1 MVEKFLKFSAIFL
14 LIMGSFLSFSNPVE
28 ASTSEFVTKGNTSG
42 KQVALT
48 FDDGSDGTNITK
60 ILQTLSNENIHST
73 FFLTGSGTKDHPNS
87 IKDIKAAG
95 HELANHSYSH
105 ADFTKLSSAEIKSE
119 LDRTEA
125 AVKSAT
131 GLSTKPLFRA
141 PFGSVNS
148 SVLTAVGNAGYTHT
162 IHWNIDTLDWKGLS
176 ETEVYNRVIDNI
188 VPGSIVLMHT
198 GAGASGTPGAL
209 PDIIRSL
216 KAKGYQFV
224 TVSEILN
231 MPSASGTIHTV
242 KAGDTL
248 YSLAGK
254 YGVTVNQIVKEN
266 NLSNANVIRVG
277 QRLVIPGDTPD
288 PPPVQGD
295 SYTVKAGDTLY
306 SIAKRY
312 NVSLND
318 LIEAN
323 QISNSSYI
331 RIGQNLVIPQDMTS
345 YTVKAGDTLYS
356 IARRNG
362 TTVQRLAEVNNI
374 SNTSLIY
381 PGRTLLFP

>member
-1 MVEKFLKFSAIFL
+1 MGEKFLKYSVIFL
-14 LIMGSFLSFSNPVE
+14 LFMGSFLSFSIPVE
-28 ASTSEFVTKGNTSG
+28 ASASKFVTKGNTSS
-42 KQVALT
+42 KRVALT
-48 FDDGSDGTNITK
+48 FDDGSDGTNISK
-60 ILQTLSNENIHST
+60 ILQTLSTENIHST
-73 FFLTGSGTKDHPNS
+73 FFLTGSGTKDHPDS
-87 IKDIKAAG
+87 IRDIKAAG
-95 HELANHSYSH
+95 HELANHSYTH
-105 ADFTKLSSAEIKSE
+105 ADFTKLSSAEIKRE

-125 AVKSAT
+125 TVKSTT
-131 GLSTKPLFRA
+131 GISTKPLFRA
-141 PFGSVNS
+141 PFGAVNS
-148 SVLTAVGNAGYTHT
+148 AVLTAVGNAGYTHT

-176 ETEVYNRVIDNI
+176 ETEVYNRVVDNI

-224 TVSEILN
+224 TVSEILQLQ
-231 MPSASGTIHTV
+231 PGSETIHRV

-254 YGVTVNQIVKEN
+254 YEVTVNQIVKEN
-266 NLSNANVIRVG
+266 NLVNANVIRVG
-277 QRLVIPGDTPD
+277 QLLVIPGETPNS
-288 PPPVQGD
+288 PPAEGD

-318 LIEAN
+318 LVEAN
-323 QISNSSYI
+323 QISNPAYL
-331 RIGQNLVIPQDMTS
+331 RIGQTLVIPKDMNM
-345 YTVKAGDTLYS
+345 YTIKAGDTLYS

-362 TTVQRLAEVNNI
+362 TTVQKIAEVNGI

-381 PGRTLLFP
+381 PGRELMIP

>member
-1 MVEKFLKFSAIFL
+1 M
-14 LIMGSFLSFSNPVE
+14 
-28 ASTSEFVTKGNTSG
+28 
-42 KQVALT
+42 
-48 FDDGSDGTNITK
+48 
-60 ILQTLSNENIHST
+60 
-73 FFLTGSGTKDHPNS
+73 
-87 IKDIKAAG
+87 
-95 HELANHSYSH
+95 
-105 ADFTKLSSAEIKSE
+105 
-119 LDRTEA
+119 
-125 AVKSAT
+125 
-131 GLSTKPLFRA
+131 
-141 PFGSVNS
+141 
-148 SVLTAVGNAGYTHT
+148 
-162 IHWNIDTLDWKGLS
+162 
-176 ETEVYNRVIDNI
+176 IDNI

-254 YGVTVNQIVKEN
+254 YEVTVNQIVKEN
-266 NLSNANVIRVG
+266 NLANANVIQVG
-277 QRLVIPGDTPD
+277 QRLSIPGDTPN
-288 PPPVQGD
+288 PPPAQGD

-323 QISNSSYI
+323 QISNPSYI
-331 RIGQNLVIPQDMTS
+331 RIGQDLVIPQDMKS

-362 TTVQRLAEVNNI
+362 TTVKRLAEVNNI

-381 PGRTLLFP
+381 PGRSLMLP